1 MIEFPLPLLGFCA
14 YSGTGKTTLLTKLLP
29 LLKQEGLRVGMVK
42 HAHHRFD
49 IDHPGKDSYE
59 LRKAGAEQMLVAS
72 RRRMAL
78 VRETGDQQA
87 EPILEDA
94 LAMLALEQLDLI
106 LVEGFKQ
113 AAIAK
118 IELHRPSLGKPLMY
132 PEDPHII
139 AIASDEP
146 LAIPQRGITQ
156 LDLNHPQ
163 AFVHFILHTILQQP
177 ATLIRQEY
185 HHAT

>member
-1 MIEFPLPLLGFCA
+1 MIKFPLPLLGFCA

-29 LLKQEGLRVGMVK
+29 LLKREGLRVGMVK

-78 VRETGDQQA
+78 VMETGDQQA
-87 EPILEDA
+87 EPHLEDA
-94 LAMLALEQLDLI
+94 LGMLALEHLDLV

-132 PEDPHII
+132 PEDRHII

-146 LAIPQRGITQ
+146 LELSHRVIAQ
-156 LDLNHPQ
+156 LDLNRPEE
-163 AFVHFILHTILQQP
+163 FVRFILEIFIPQRAAIKT
-177 ATLIRQEY
+177 QEY
-185 HHAT
+185 SHAT

>member
-14 YSGTGKTTLLTKLLP
+14 YSGTGKTTLLTKLIP

-87 EPILEDA
+87 EPVLEDA
-94 LAMLALEQLDLI
+94 LAMLAPDHLDLV
-106 LVEGFKQ
+106 LVEGFKHADIQ
-113 AAIAK
+113 K
-118 IELHRPSLGKPLMY
+118 IELHRPSLGKSLMY

-146 LAIPQRGITQ
+146 LAIHHKVIRQ
-156 LDLNHPQ
+156 LDLNQPQ
-163 AFVHFILHTILQQP
+163 AFVRFILHSVMQQT
-177 ATLIRQEY
+177 AALKTQEY

>member
-1 MIEFPLPLLGFCA
+1 MIKFPLPLLGFCA

-59 LRKAGAEQMLVAS
+59 LRKAGADQMLVAS

-78 VRETGDQQA
+78 VMETGDQVE
-87 EPILEDA
+87 EPVLEDA
-94 LAMLALEQLDLI
+94 LAMLALEHLDLV

-118 IELHRPSLGKPLMY
+118 IELHRTRLGKPLMY
-132 PEDPHII
+132 PDDPYII
-139 AIASDEP
+139 AIACDEP
-146 LAIPQRGITQ
+146 LNIPQHIIPQ
-156 LDLNHPQ
+156 LDLNQPREFVKFIRETVMPQ
-163 AFVHFILHTILQQP
+163 RA
-177 ATLIRQEY
+177 ATRPQEY
-185 HHAT
+185 QHAT